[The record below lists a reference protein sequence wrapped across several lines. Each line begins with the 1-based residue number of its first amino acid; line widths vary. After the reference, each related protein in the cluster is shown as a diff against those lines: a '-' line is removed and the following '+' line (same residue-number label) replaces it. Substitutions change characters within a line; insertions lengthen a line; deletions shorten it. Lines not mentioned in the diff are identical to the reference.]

1 MVMEEYGRQ
10 EGLYHKISALLEFS
24 AVDDLI
30 GFKDAVEKEG
40 HDVDGVGLW
49 YGRRVGSN
57 KVGYEERTPLMIASM
72 FGSLSVLTYILRTG
86 RVDVNR
92 ASRSSGDTALH
103 CAVAGGSAASLEIVK
118 LLLDASADVNAVD
131 ANGNRPCD
139 LIFSVTNPIF
149 NSRKR
154 LLKTLLD
161 GTHGTYQACLT
172 FEEMVG
178 QIEEQQ
184 RQDMKNKPHVSKDGT
199 EKKDYPLDLSLPHI
213 KSGIYSTDE
222 FRMYTFKVKPCSR
235 AYSHDWTECPF
246 VHPGENARRRDP
258 TKYPY
263 SCVPCPEFRKGSCSK
278 GDTCEYGHGIFE
290 CWLHPA
296 QYRTRLCKD
305 ESACTRKVCFFA
317 HKLEELR
324 PLYASTGS
332 AIPFP
337 RSYSP
342 NTSSLEVGS
351 VSPIAFGSTSVMIPP
366 SSTPPLTPCGASSSM
381 PGAMR
386 QNQPD
391 VAVPTLQL
399 PKSRLK
405 TALTTRNIDL
415 DIKLLELENRRLRQQ
430 LMMDDMS
437 SLSSPSN
444 RKNSVPNNSP
454 YFPVSSSGD
463 RAGESNRLSGV
474 KPANLEDSFGSL
486 DPPILSKFHEI
497 SFDGAGS
504 LFQSPTGIQM
514 HQNVNQ
520 QPQIYSNVI
529 GSLPFRA
536 DQSGNAATVAFN
548 SRMAAFSKQSQSY
561 IERSVV
567 NRHSEF
573 SSPATA
579 EAAKYTFSDWG
590 SPDGKLDWAIN
601 GEELNKLRKT
611 ASFGFQSNNAPLTI
625 ATTTTLAN
633 IDEPDVSWV
642 HSLVKDDPLLESD
655 QFNVEDQQQQ
665 QQQQRQY
672 NLHDGTNVVPAWFVQ
687 MYMEQEQMVV

>member
-1 MVMEEYGRQ
+1 MEEYGRQ
-10 EGLYHKISALLEFS
+10 EGLHHKISALLEFS
-24 AVDDLI
+24 AADDLI

-40 HDVDGVGLW
+40 HDVDWVGLW

-57 KVGYEERTPLMIASM
+57 KVGYEERTPLMVASM

-86 RVDVNR
+86 CVDVNR
-92 ASRSSGDTALH
+92 ASRSDGGTALH

-139 LIFSVTNPIF
+139 LIFSVANPIF

-154 LLKTLLD
+154 MLKSLLEGK
-161 GTHGTYQACLT
+161 HGTYQACLT

-178 QIEEQQ
+178 QSEEQQ
-184 RQDMKNKPHVSKDGT
+184 RQDRNTPHVSKDGT
-199 EKKDYPLDLSLPHI
+199 EKKDYPADLSLPGI
-213 KSGIYSTDE
+213 KNGIYSTNE

-263 SCVPCPEFRKGSCSK
+263 SCVPCPEFRKGLCSK
-278 GDTCEYGHGIFE
+278 GDACEYGHGIFE

-324 PLYASTGS
+324 PLYVSTGS

-342 NTSSLEVGS
+342 NNTSSLEMGS
-351 VSPIAFGSTSVMIPP
+351 VSPIPFGSLSVMIPP
-366 SSTPPLTPCGASSSM
+366 SSTPPLTPSGASSSM
-381 PGAMR
+381 AGATW

-391 VAVPTLQL
+391 VTVPALQL

-405 TALTTRNIDL
+405 TALPTRNIDL

-430 LMMDDMS
+430 LMMDEMS

-444 RKNSVPNNSP
+444 WKNSMPNNSP
-454 YFPVSSSGD
+454 SFPVSSFGD
-463 RAGESNRLSGV
+463 RAGELNRLSGV

-486 DPPILSKFHEI
+486 DPPILSKFAEI
-497 SFDGAGS
+497 SFDAAGS
-504 LFQSPTGIQM
+504 QLQSPTRTQM

-520 QPQIYSNVI
+520 HPQSYSNVI
-529 GSLPFRA
+529 GSPHFTA

-548 SRMAAFSKQSQSY
+548 SRMAVFSKQSQSI
-561 IERSVV
+561 IERNVV

-573 SSPATA
+573 SSPATP
-579 EAAKYTFSDWG
+579 EAAKHTFSDWG

-601 GEELNKLRKT
+601 GEELNKLRKS
-611 ASFGFQSNNAPLTI
+611 ASFGFGSNNAPLTI
-625 ATTTTLAN
+625 ATNTVLAN
-633 IDEPDVSWV
+633 IDEPDLSWV
-642 HSLVKDDPLLESD
+642 HSLVNDDPLQEYD
-655 QFNVEDQQQQ
+655 QFNVEDR
-665 QQQQRQY
+665 QQQRQY
-672 NLHDGTNVVPAWFVQ
+672 HLHNGTNVVPAWFEQ
-687 MYMEQEQMVV
+687 MYMDQEQMVA